1 MEDIFPL
8 LIPLVGVSIP
18 LVIVAGRFIVQP
30 IVDGLARVASAQA
43 GSEQLEPLEK
53 RLAMTESRLH
63 ELERTLGRIA
73 EEQEFQS
80 KMLGSRSAARLS
92 ESVRPEPSKT

>member
-1 MEDIFPL
+1 MEDILPL

-43 GSEQLEPLEK
+43 GQELEPLEK
-53 RLAMTESRLH
+53 RLAMTEERLAKM
-63 ELERTLGRIA
+63 ERSLERFA
-73 EEQEFQS
+73 EEQEFQRRL
-80 KMLGSRSAARLS
+80 LGRSAGARVAERAHS
-92 ESVRPEPSKT
+92 ELGGT

>member
-30 IVDGLARVASAQA
+30 IVDGLARVATAQA
-43 GSEQLEPLEK
+43 GGDQIEPLEK
-53 RLAMTESRLH
+53 RLAMTESRLA
-63 ELERTLGRIA
+63 ELERTLERIG
-73 EEQEFQS
+73 EEQEFQR
-80 KMLGSRSAARLS
+80 KLLGSRSAARIP
-92 ESVRPEPSKT
+92 EPARPETSKT